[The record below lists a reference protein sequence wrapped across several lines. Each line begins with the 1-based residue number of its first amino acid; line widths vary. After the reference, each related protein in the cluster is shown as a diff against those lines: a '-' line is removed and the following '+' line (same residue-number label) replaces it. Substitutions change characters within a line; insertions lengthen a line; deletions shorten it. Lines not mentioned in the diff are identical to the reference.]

1 MTPSPHRV
9 LARLFT
15 PTAGLRPEGCGE
27 TARRTE
33 VLEPARGWRLGPMAS
48 QNSSS
53 VSAALLMGRA
63 PRGLG
68 SAPASQLILG

>member
-1 MTPSPHRV
+1 M
-9 LARLFT
+9 
-15 PTAGLRPEGCGE
+15 
-27 TARRTE
+27 
-33 VLEPARGWRLGPMAS
+33 LELARGWRLGPMAS

-68 SAPASQLILG
+68 SAPASTSFHAFRTCGVSWAASSSGPG